1 MLNDD
6 SLQRYAKGLYAVALL
21 LICVP
26 VADILLRSLNAEAG
40 SLQWRFGT
48 VGLLFGNLGT
58 ILLGLGVSGL
68 VAALTG
74 SRPALRAVGFVA
86 IALAVV
92 VFALM
97 ALFALDALQMRRLV
111 APPIKRQILVSSASA
126 GFSAG
131 FGMIALLVLGRAAL
145 VASRQTRAAAGRGA
159 PRAVQPLVMGGQG
172 ATSESA

>member
-1 MLNDD
+1 VLTDE

-26 VADILLRSLNAEAG
+26 LVDIGIRSLGAEAG

-58 ILLGLGVSGL
+58 VLLGLGLSGFI
-68 VAALTG
+68 AALTG
-74 SRPALRAVGFVA
+74 NRQALRTVGFVA
-86 IALAVV
+86 IILAVV

-111 APPIKRQILVSSASA
+111 APQVKRQILLSSAGA
-126 GFSAG
+126 AFSAG
-131 FGMIALLVLGRAAL
+131 FGMLAALLVGRSAL
-145 VASRQTRAAAGRGA
+145 VASRQTRAAATRGA
-159 PRAVQPLVMGGQG
+159 ARPVQPLVMGGQG
-172 ATSESA
+172 APSESV